1 MCKTYNTHI
10 CVYSVGWVC
19 TAGMLSVS
27 GCEVCMLVWGV
38 HTCGPVAGRLHLC
51 MCVWSM
57 CWEHANGGLCIYAW
71 GVYCVGC
78 VCCGH
83 AMIPLLVCVCE
94 CVVGRLSVCGSV

>member
-38 HTCGPVAGRLHLC
+38 HTVDLLWAVCICVCVCGV
-51 MCVWSM
+51 CVGSM
-57 CWEHANGGLCIYAW
+57 LM
-71 GVYCVGC
+71 VGC
-78 VCCGH
+78 VYMRGVYIVWDVY
-83 AMIPLLVCVCE
+83 A
-94 CVVGRLSVCGSV
+94 VGML